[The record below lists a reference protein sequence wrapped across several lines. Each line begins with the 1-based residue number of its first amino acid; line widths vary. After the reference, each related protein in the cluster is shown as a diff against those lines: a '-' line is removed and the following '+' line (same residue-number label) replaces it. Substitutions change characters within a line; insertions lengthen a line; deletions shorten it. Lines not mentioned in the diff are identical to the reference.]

1 MRNVT
6 RRTNQSIRLLTSI
19 PIVRTQVLLN
29 PNTIRPQNL
38 ADNLTLKHRRQLC
51 DIIAVGSRYHNRQR
65 YPASVAKCV
74 AC

>member
-1 MRNVT
+1 MGNVASST
-6 RRTNQSIRLLTSI
+6 HQSIRLLTHVSV
-19 PIVRTQVLLN
+19 VRTQVLLN

-38 ADNLTLKHRRQLC
+38 ADNLALKNCRELRH
-51 DIIAVGSRYHNRQR
+51 IVTIGSRYHNRQR